1 MSMLLLADGSQLALD
16 KDGFLADFN
25 QWSEPAAQALAALE
39 NLTLSDAHWQVIH
52 LQRQFY
58 AEFQLAPAMR
68 PLVKYIAQHAGSE
81 LGNSLRLNQLFP
93 GSPAKLSARLAG
105 LPKPNN
111 CL

>member
-1 MSMLLLADGSQLALD
+1 MSSLDLADGSTLALD

-25 QWSEPAAQALAALE
+25 QWSPAAAQALAQLEGLALSE
-39 NLTLSDAHWQVIH
+39 AHWQVIH

-58 AEFQLAPAMR
+58 ATFELAPAMR
-68 PLVKYIAQHAGSE
+68 PLVKFIAQQAGPE